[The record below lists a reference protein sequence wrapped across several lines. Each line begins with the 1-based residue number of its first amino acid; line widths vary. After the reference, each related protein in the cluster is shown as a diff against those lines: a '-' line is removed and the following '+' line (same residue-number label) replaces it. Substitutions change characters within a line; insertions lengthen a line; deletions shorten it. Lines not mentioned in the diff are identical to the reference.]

1 MPPGERS
8 SSRAATVA
16 KPVALAFVT
25 EEVDAWYAWLVSQG
39 VKMRSELRDS
49 TSLPIRGFTAYDPE
63 GYTLE
68 FETCGSAW
76 RARAVPAASRSSA
89 SASASRPCRRRS
101 SPRSVSAGAGRPPAP
116 LQCQHLAH
124 DLLGAIGIVQP
135 LVREA
140 ERDLDPDNRLA
151 RYPLEVRQGLAVV
164 ATAR

>member
-68 FETCGSAW
+68 FETFREHPQNDRIRAILKKSAAALVRYASPS
-76 RARAVPAASRSSA
+76 RARRSSRSSSVPGSTGVNGA
-89 SASASRPCRRRS
+89 RTRGDAMAPRRW
-101 SPRSVSAGAGRPPAP
+101 
-116 LQCQHLAH
+116 
-124 DLLGAIGIVQP
+124 
-135 LVREA
+135 
-140 ERDLDPDNRLA
+140 
-151 RYPLEVRQGLAVV
+151 
-164 ATAR
+164 